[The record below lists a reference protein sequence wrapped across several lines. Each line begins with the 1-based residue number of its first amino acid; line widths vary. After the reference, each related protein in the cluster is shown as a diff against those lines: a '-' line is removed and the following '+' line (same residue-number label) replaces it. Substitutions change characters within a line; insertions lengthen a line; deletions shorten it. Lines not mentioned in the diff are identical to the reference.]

1 MKLDSLLFI
10 VFFVLCNCKSSNS
23 LMGNPKYTS
32 LKIDTLLVEEK
43 LSCRAL
49 LVDNDKIWYAANGGK
64 YGCINLDGE
73 VVFSS
78 VVAVKDTKIEF
89 RSIAQNSK
97 SVFLLSVATPALLY
111 KIDKS
116 SKEIKL
122 VYTEIG
128 EKVFYDSM
136 TFLNEKDGIAV
147 GDPTSECPS
156 IIITKNGG
164 VSWEKIV
171 CTHLPKFE
179 SGEAFFA
186 ASNTNVIYRNGT
198 LFMISGGKKS
208 RVFSSTD
215 KGRTWKTFETP
226 IIQGGA
232 MTGAFCADFYDENI
246 GIIAGGN
253 YEKLSDNYNNKAFTN
268 DGGKNW
274 ETISDN
280 EAFGYASCIQFL
292 PNSKGNCL
300 LEVGANGVYYTSN
313 RGKNWTQLSRD
324 SDFLAFRF
332 INENIVVVS
341 GKNRIVKF
349 TLK

>member
-1 MKLDSLLFI
+1 MRT
-10 VFFVLCNCKSSNS
+10 VFFIFIITTCFWGCKSSKTLIHS
-23 LMGNPKYTS
+23 VKYTS
-32 LKIDTLLVEEK
+32 LKIDTLLLDDK

-49 LVDNDKIWYAANGGK
+49 LVDNDKIWFAANRGK
-64 YGCINLDGE
+64 YGCLNLDGE
-73 VVFSS
+73 VVFSGIAAS
-78 VVAVKDTKIEF
+78 KDIKIEF

-116 SKEIKL
+116 SMNLEL
-122 VYTEIG
+122 VYTESG

-136 TFLNEKDGIAV
+136 TFLNENEGIAV

-171 CTHLPKFE
+171 CTNLPKFE
-179 SGEAFFA
+179 NGEAFFA
-186 ASNTNVIYRNGT
+186 ASNTNIIYRNGT

-232 MTGAFCADFYDENI
+232 MTGAFCADFYDKNI

-253 YEKLSDNYNNKAFTN
+253 YEKLSDNYKNKAFTTN
-268 DGGKNW
+268 GGKNW

-280 EAFGYASCIQFL
+280 EAFGYASCVQFL
-292 PNSKGNCL
+292 PKSKGNSL
-300 LEVGANGVYYTSN
+300 LEVGANGVFYSSN
-313 RGKNWTQLSRD
+313 RGKNWTQLVKD

-332 INENIVVVS
+332 INENTAVAS